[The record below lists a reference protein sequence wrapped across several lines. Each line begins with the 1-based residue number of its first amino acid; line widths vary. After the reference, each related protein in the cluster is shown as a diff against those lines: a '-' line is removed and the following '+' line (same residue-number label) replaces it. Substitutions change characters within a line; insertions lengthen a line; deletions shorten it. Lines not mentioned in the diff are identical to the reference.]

1 MLLTKKRL
9 HRIKKSKYQSRKK
22 YQKGG
27 KKKRRKRKRK
37 RSFRK
42 RRKALNLRRKSLK
55 KYNQRGGTRDELI
68 MLVPTIH
75 HEHPTKVSA
84 LMFIK
89 TKDPIIKR
97 RMISA
102 FIQGRDIEFRRFVF
116 KMLDDGIYDDIKNM
130 GLRGGKYI
138 RLPEGQHLNTDD
150 EKDLEYLVKL
160 NLTLLGIQKKNPQL
174 SSREIESKIAILAS
188 QPVVSKKIDNETKE
202 MEPVK
207 SEFPSASMAGIASAK
222 VAAKKL
228 KKKAKRTIECMEEN
242 DPVCVKKNKICN
254 TVTNKCV
261 DKPNSTAITDTVVEE
276 YEDDFEDPC
285 EGVKCEPLE
294 KNVLMV
300 IVRLIIQ
307 DIHLNQIIQES
318 AEIYLLFPVLKK
330 LQNLLM

>member
-97 RMISA
+97 RMI
-102 FIQGRDIEFRRFVF
+102 
-116 KMLDDGIYDDIKNM
+116 L
-130 GLRGGKYI
+130 
-138 RLPEGQHLNTDD
+138 HL
-150 EKDLEYLVKL
+150 Y
-160 NLTLLGIQKKNPQL
+160 
-174 SSREIESKIAILAS
+174 R
-188 QPVVSKKIDNETKE
+188 
-202 MEPVK
+202 
-207 SEFPSASMAGIASAK
+207 
-222 VAAKKL
+222 
-228 KKKAKRTIECMEEN
+228 
-242 DPVCVKKNKICN
+242 
-254 TVTNKCV
+254 
-261 DKPNSTAITDTVVEE
+261 
-276 YEDDFEDPC
+276 
-285 EGVKCEPLE
+285 
-294 KNVLMV
+294 
-300 IVRLIIQ
+300 
-307 DIHLNQIIQES
+307 
-318 AEIYLLFPVLKK
+318 AEI
-330 LQNLLM
+330 

>member
-1 MLLTKKRL
+1 
-9 HRIKKSKYQSRKK
+9 
-22 YQKGG
+22 QKGG

-55 KYNQRGGTRDELI
+55 KYKQRGGTRDELI

-75 HEHPTKVSA
+75 PEHPTKVSA

-89 TKDPIIKR
+89 TKDPIIKN

-116 KMLDDGIYDDIKNM
+116 KILEGDIYNDTKNI

-138 RLPEGQHLNTDD
+138 RLPEGQHLNVDD
-150 EKDLEYLVKL
+150 EKDVEYLVKL
-160 NLTLLGIQKKNPQL
+160 NLTLLGIQRKNPQL
-174 SSREIESKIAILAS
+174 TSNEIESRIAILAR

-202 MEPVK
+202 IEPVK
-207 SEFPSASMAGIASAK
+207 SDESPSASVANIAAAK

-228 KKKAKRTIECMEEN
+228 KKKAKRAIECMEEN
-242 DPVCVKKNKICN
+242 DPVCSKKGEICN

-261 DKPNSTAITDTVVEE
+261 DKPTSAATAATVAQAATKFKSGLRHDMFSDETDETDGDILTGDRCAVSKLMNP
-276 YEDDFEDPC
+276 DGTTKDFPC
-285 EGVKCEPLE
+285 YPLQ
-294 KNVLMV
+294 KM
-300 IVRLIIQ
+300 R
-307 DIHLNQIIQES
+307 
-318 AEIYLLFPVLKK
+318 
-330 LQNLLM
+330 